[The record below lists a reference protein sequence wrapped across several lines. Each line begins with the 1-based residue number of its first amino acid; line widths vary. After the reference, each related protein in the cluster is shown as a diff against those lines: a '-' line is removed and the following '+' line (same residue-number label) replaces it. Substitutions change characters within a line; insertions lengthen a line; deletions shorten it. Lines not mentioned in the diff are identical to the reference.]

1 MVYKVNAQSGNAQA
15 KTTESIIL
23 ELVKYN
29 ARGITSGVSALTD
42 SSGGTNAS
50 AIVAASTSLV
60 NAANSGTNLAG
71 KATAET
77 ALGTVVDALGELY
90 AKANAYATVLAIDT
104 VTNSGGG
111 TAPDGTVGAVTVAV
125 TAAATGAQ
133 AVTTNA
139 TLDAINTSFYK
150 LGVLVNKIAIAQGKA
165 KLALPAG
172 YVYTNAVAALS
183 TDTGTAADPGITKVA
198 FDAEL
203 VKLRAN
209 VASVAFIL
217 NSFND
222 GNTVATVIAV

>member
-15 KTTESIIL
+15 KTTESIVL

-29 ARGITSGVSALTD
+29 ARGITSSVAALTD
-42 SSGGTNAS
+42 SSGGTNAGVV
-50 AIVAASTSLV
+50 VAASTSLV

-71 KATAET
+71 KATSET

-90 AKANAYATVLAIDT
+90 AKANAYATILAIDT

-139 TLDAINTSFYK
+139 TLDAINASFYK
-150 LGVLVNKIAIAQGKA
+150 LGVLVNKIATAQGKA

-172 YVYTNAVAALS
+172 YTYSNTVALLS

-209 VASVAFIL
+209 VATLATAL